1 MQQLAVEA
9 EIYRSKGRMD
19 LARETW
25 KEILKLDPGNA
36 LAQENL
42 AENQGESGPAT
53 QLSESQRARV
63 QGLLQAGL
71 KAYAGGDSEAALKD
85 WQEVLQI
92 DPLNVNALNNITRV
106 KMEEGTD
113 KK

>member
-9 EIYRSKGRMD
+9 EIFRSKGRLD
-19 LARETW
+19 LARQTW
-25 KEILKLDPGNA
+25 KEIIATDPSNA

-42 AENQGESGPAT
+42 AENQEGAGSVT
-53 QLSESQRARV
+53 QLTETQQMRI
-63 QGLLQAGL
+63 QKLLQAGL
-71 KAYAGGDSEAALKD
+71 KAYAGGDSQAALAD
-85 WQEVLQI
+85 WQEVLQV

-106 KMEEGTD
+106 KMEEGTE